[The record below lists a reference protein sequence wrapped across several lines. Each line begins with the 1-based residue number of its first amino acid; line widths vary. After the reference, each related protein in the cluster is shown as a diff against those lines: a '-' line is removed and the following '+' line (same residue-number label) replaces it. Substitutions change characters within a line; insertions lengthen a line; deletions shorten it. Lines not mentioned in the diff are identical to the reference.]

1 MICKCG
7 IAIYV
12 FGNMRIKRFL
22 EGVLKNMRFQKIR
35 LVSLPIKATGGA
47 SSKIYETVLG
57 DETVRKDLDTMKL
70 LGQESENV
78 DDIVQATITA
88 VNLLNEEE

>member
-1 MICKCG
+1 
-7 IAIYV
+7 
-12 FGNMRIKRFL
+12 
-22 EGVLKNMRFQKIR
+22 